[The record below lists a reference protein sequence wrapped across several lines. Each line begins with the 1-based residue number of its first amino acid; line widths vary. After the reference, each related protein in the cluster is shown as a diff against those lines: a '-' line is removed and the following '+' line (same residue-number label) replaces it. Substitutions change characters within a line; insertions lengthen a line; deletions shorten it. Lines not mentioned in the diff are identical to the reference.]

1 MIDDLRKE
9 VVDAKYKSFNLTVL
23 QKYALLMKR
32 VPNKYIFFEKKKK
45 KRLSTVKFSKVKGF
59 ERQKIGRI
67 YFRTKFCP
75 KFNA

>member
-32 VPNKYIFFEKKKK
+32 VPNKYIFLKKK
-45 KRLSTVKFSKVKGF
+45 LSTVKFSKVKGF
-59 ERQKIGRI
+59 GRQKIGRI

-75 KFNA
+75 KFNV

>member
-9 VVDAKYKSFNLTVL
+9 VVDDKYKSFNLTVL

-32 VPNKYIFFEKKKK
+32 DPNKYIFFEKKI
-45 KRLSTVKFSKVKGF
+45 LSTVKFSKVKGF
-59 ERQKIGRI
+59 GRQKIGRI